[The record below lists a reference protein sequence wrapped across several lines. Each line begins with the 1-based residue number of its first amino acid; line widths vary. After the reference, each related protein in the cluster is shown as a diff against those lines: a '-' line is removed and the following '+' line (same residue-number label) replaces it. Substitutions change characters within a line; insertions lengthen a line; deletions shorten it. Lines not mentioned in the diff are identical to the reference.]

1 MARLSRSFG
10 TLFSFYLKS
19 FKFIP
24 PMKICSLLFLV
35 LVTGVIIGSAEPKF
49 KKITLDDMFRSEG
62 VGIGD
67 FNKDG
72 KNDVAVGDYWYAA
85 PDWKRHEIRKPRKQ
99 TRGGYTEAFAVYPD
113 DYNRDGWID
122 LMVIPFHGK
131 SAKWYE
137 NPKNKGEGH
146 WKEHE
151 AFKGT
156 GNETRL
162 YLDLFADGKKVF
174 LMGVEGKIA
183 WVPVP
188 EVSKVNELWS
198 HNVIGD
204 EPKPAHQYAHGLG
217 ASDVN
222 GDGLLDVTWGGG
234 WWAQPK
240 DKSGKGGKWTYHSK
254 QIVKDGVAD
263 MYHLDADGDGLN
275 DILCTSAHGTG
286 IYWCKQKEDGS
297 FETNSFHKGLIRE
310 THSANYVDVNGDG
323 RKDLVT
329 GRRFFAH
336 GYRPSLAGQASE
348 LYWFD
353 IKTAKGN
360 APEFVPHKIDD
371 QSGVGAQF
379 LTVDFNGDKKIDV
392 VVSNRKGVF
401 LFLQE

>member
-1 MARLSRSFG
+1 MKPFLS
-10 TLFSFYLKS
+10 
-19 FKFIP
+19 I
-24 PMKICSLLFLV
+24 LLFLV
-35 LVTGVIIGSAEPKF
+35 TCLLAAAAEPKF
-49 KKITLDDMFRSEG
+49 KRTTLDDMFRSEG

-72 KNDVAVGDYWYAA
+72 KNDVVVGDFWYEA
-85 PDWKRHEIRKPRKQ
+85 PKWKRHEIRKPRKEN
-99 TRGGYTEAFAVYPD
+99 RGGYTEAFAVYPD
-113 DYNRDGWID
+113 DYNKDGWTD
-122 LMVIPFHGK
+122 VMVIPFHGK

-137 NPKNKGEGH
+137 NPQNKSDGH
-146 WKEHE
+146 WKESE

-162 YLDLFADGKKVF
+162 YLDLFGSGEKVF

-188 EVSKVNELWS
+188 SVSEVNKLWP
-198 HNVIGD
+198 HHPIGD
-204 EPKPAHQYAHGLG
+204 EAKPAHKFAHGLG
-217 ASDVN
+217 AVDVN
-222 GDGLLDVTWGGG
+222 GDGRMDVAWGGG
-234 WWAQPK
+234 WWAQPEK
-240 DKSGKGGKWTYHSK
+240 KADRSGKWTYHAK
-254 QIVKDGVAD
+254 QIVRDGVAD

-275 DILCTSAHGTG
+275 DVLCTSAHGTS
-286 IYWCKQKEDGS
+286 IYWCKQNADGS
-297 FETNSFHKGLIRE
+297 FKSDFFHKGLIRE
-310 THSANYVDVNGDG
+310 THSANYVDINGDG

-336 GYRPSLAGQASE
+336 GYRPALASQASE

-353 IKTAKGN
+353 VQTSKGKP
-360 APEFVPHKIDD
+360 PEFVPHKIDD

-379 LTVDFNGDKKIDV
+379 LTEDFNGDKKVDV

>member
-1 MARLSRSFG
+1 MKKF
-10 TLFSFYLKS
+10 LFSF
-19 FKFIP
+19 
-24 PMKICSLLFLV
+24 SLLACLASIS
-35 LVTGVIIGSAEPKF
+35 LAEPKF
-49 KKITLDDMFRSEG
+49 KKTTLDDKFRSEG

-72 KNDVAVGDYWYAA
+72 KNDVVVGEVWYEA
-85 PDWKRHEIRKPRKQ
+85 PKWTPHEIRKLRKEN
-99 TRGGYTEAFAVYPD
+99 RGGYTDAFAVYPD
-113 DYNRDGWID
+113 DYNRDGWLD
-122 LMVIPFHGK
+122 VLVIPFHGAD
-131 SAKWYE
+131 AKWYE

-146 WKEHE
+146 WKERV

-162 YLDLFADGKKVF
+162 YLDIFGSGEKVF
-174 LMGVEGKIA
+174 LMGVEEKIA

-188 EVSKVNELWS
+188 SVAKVNELWP
-198 HNVIGD
+198 HNLIGD
-204 EPKPAHQYAHGLG
+204 DTKPAYRYAHGLG
-217 ASDVN
+217 AADVN
-222 GDGLLDVTWGGG
+222 GDGLLDITWGGG

-240 DKSGKGGKWTYHSK
+240 KKGDRAGKWKYHSK

-275 DILCTSAHGTG
+275 DVLCTSAHGTG
-286 IYWCKQKEDGS
+286 IYWCKQKKDGG
-297 FETNSFHKGLIRE
+297 FETSPFHKGLIRE
-310 THSANYVDVNGDG
+310 THSANYADVNGDG
-323 RKDLVT
+323 RKDLIT

-353 IKTAKGN
+353 IKTTKGKP
-360 APEFVPHKIDD
+360 PEFVPHKIDD

-379 LTVDFNGDKKIDV
+379 LTEDFNGDKKVDV
-392 VVSNRKGVF
+392 IVSNRKGVF

>member
-1 MARLSRSFG
+1 MKTLLSF
-10 TLFSFYLKS
+10 
-19 FKFIP
+19 FIF
-24 PMKICSLLFLV
+24 IAFCLL
-35 LVTGVIIGSAEPKF
+35 TAAAEPKF

-72 KNDVAVGDYWYAA
+72 KNDVVVGDYWYEA
-85 PDWKRHEIRKPRKQ
+85 PDWKPHEIRKPRKEN
-99 TRGGYTEAFAVYPD
+99 RGGYTEAFAVYPD

-122 LMVIPFHGK
+122 VMVIPFHGK

-137 NPKNKGEGH
+137 NPKNKSGEH
-146 WKEHE
+146 WKEFE

-162 YLDLFADGKKVF
+162 YLDLFGSGEKVF

-188 EVSKVNELWS
+188 SVAEVNELWP
-198 HNVIGD
+198 HHAIGD
-204 EPKPAHQYAHGLG
+204 EAKPAHKFAHGLG
-217 ASDVN
+217 AVDVN
-222 GDGLLDVTWGGG
+222 GDGRMDVTWGGG
-234 WWAQPK
+234 WWAQP
-240 DKSGKGGKWTYHSK
+240 DKKADRTSKWTYHAK

-275 DILCTSAHGTG
+275 DVLCTSAHGTSL
-286 IYWCKQKEDGS
+286 YWCKQNEDGS
-297 FETNSFHKGLIRE
+297 FKTASFHKGLIRE
-310 THSANYVDVNGDG
+310 THSANYVDINGDG

-336 GYRPSLAGQASE
+336 GYRPALASQASE
-348 LYWFD
+348 LFWFD
-353 IKTAKGN
+353 IQTSKGKP
-360 APEFVPHKIDD
+360 PEFVPHKIDD

-379 LTVDFNGDKKIDV
+379 LTEDFNGDDKIDV

>member
-1 MARLSRSFG
+1 
-10 TLFSFYLKS
+10 
-19 FKFIP
+19 
-24 PMKICSLLFLV
+24 
-35 LVTGVIIGSAEPKF
+35 
-49 KKITLDDMFRSEG
+49 
-62 VGIGD
+62 
-67 FNKDG
+67 
-72 KNDVAVGDYWYAA
+72 
-85 PDWKRHEIRKPRKQ
+85 
-99 TRGGYTEAFAVYPD
+99 
-113 DYNRDGWID
+113 
-122 LMVIPFHGK
+122 
-131 SAKWYE
+131 
-137 NPKNKGEGH
+137 
-146 WKEHE
+146 
-151 AFKGT
+151 
-156 GNETRL
+156 
-162 YLDLFADGKKVF
+162 
-174 LMGVEGKIA
+174 MGVEGKIA

-353 IKTAKGN
+353 IKTAKGK

-379 LTVDFNGDKKIDV
+379 LTEDFNGDKKIDV